1 MKCFYCQSDNMD
13 DALVCGCCTRDIA
26 VPAALIAER
35 DELLRKRDDLLEEL
49 RRARREIEVTRTGR
63 KLR

>member
-1 MKCFYCQSDNMD
+1 MD

-26 VPAALIAER
+26 VPSALIAER

-49 RRARREIEVTRTGR
+49 RRARREIETTRTGR
-63 KLR
+63 TLR